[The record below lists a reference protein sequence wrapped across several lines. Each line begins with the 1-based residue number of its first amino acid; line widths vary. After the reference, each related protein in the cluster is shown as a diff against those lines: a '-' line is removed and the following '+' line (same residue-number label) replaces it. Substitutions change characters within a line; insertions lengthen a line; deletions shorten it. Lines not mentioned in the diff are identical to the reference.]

1 MNEYNPHDIEPR
13 WQKVWAEEKLYE
25 VTEDTSKP
33 KRYVL
38 EMFPYPSGDIHMGHV
53 SNYTYGDVVA
63 RYWRMQGYEVLHPMG
78 WDAFGLPA
86 ENAAIKHHSHPAK
99 WTYAN
104 IDTQKASFKRMGF
117 SFDWNRTVVACDPDY
132 YRWGQWIFLK
142 FWERGL
148 VERRNSPVNWCPDC
162 ATVLANEQVIEG
174 RCWRCDSEVEKRD
187 LTQWYYKIT
196 NYAQELLDDLDQ
208 LEGWPDRVK
217 QQQANWIGRSEGAQV
232 DFALCDLCLLYT
244 SPSPRD

>member
-86 ENAAIKHHSHPAK
+86 EMQRSSIIAIQRSGRMRTSTRRKHRSSAWDFPS
-99 WTYAN
+99 
-104 IDTQKASFKRMGF
+104 IG
-117 SFDWNRTVVACDPDY
+117 
-132 YRWGQWIFLK
+132 
-142 FWERGL
+142 
-148 VERRNSPVNWCPDC
+148 
-162 ATVLANEQVIEG
+162 TVLWLRATPIIIAGVSG
-174 RCWRCDSEVEKRD
+174 S
-187 LTQWYYKIT
+187 
-196 NYAQELLDDLDQ
+196 
-208 LEGWPDRVK
+208 
-217 QQQANWIGRSEGAQV
+217 S
-232 DFALCDLCLLYT
+232 
-244 SPSPRD
+244 

>member
-33 KRYVL
+33 KRYWL

-104 IDTQKASFKRMGF
+104 IDTQKALNDEYRLRLYTDPNAWAG
-117 SFDWNRTVVACDPDY
+117 VVDD
-132 YRWGQWIFLK
+132 
-142 FWERGL
+142 
-148 VERRNSPVNWCPDC
+148 
-162 ATVLANEQVIEG
+162 NEE
-174 RCWRCDSEVEKRD
+174 D
-187 LTQWYYKIT
+187 
-196 NYAQELLDDLDQ
+196 DDLD
-208 LEGWPDRVK
+208 W
-217 QQQANWIGRSEGAQV
+217 
-232 DFALCDLCLLYT
+232 
-244 SPSPRD
+244 